1 MSWVGSGR
9 NKQFLIAIKYKG
21 AAKAVPF
28 LSKGILKMAV
38 KVDGKKLHL
47 TTFNVLTTGR
57 NMKACLI
64 QQKKMA
70 ELDQALKHV
79 KDDDDQSVINFLDK
93 QVEWIDEIDEF
104 LKTVLQLSDSQLKKI
119 EDADFYDA
127 VDFANEVVAK
137 VLRMDTTKSE
147 DK

>member
-21 AAKAVPF
+21 TAKTVPF

-70 ELDQALKHV
+70 ELDQALKPV
-79 KDDDDQSVINFLDK
+79 KDDDDQSVINLLNR
-93 QVEWIDEIDEF
+93 QVEWVDEF
-104 LKTVLQLSDSQLKKI
+104 ESLFNKVFNLSDAQGKKV
-119 EDADFYDA
+119 EDDNFC
-127 VDFANEVVAK
+127 V
-137 VLRMDTTKSE
+137 
-147 DK
+147 